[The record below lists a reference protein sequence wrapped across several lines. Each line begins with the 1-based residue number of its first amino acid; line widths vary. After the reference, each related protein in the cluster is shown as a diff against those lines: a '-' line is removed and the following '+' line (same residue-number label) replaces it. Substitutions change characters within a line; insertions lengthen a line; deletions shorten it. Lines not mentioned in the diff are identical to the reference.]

1 MTETGHRRESDLYF
15 PVKRYLEAR
24 GFTVRGEVGACDV
37 VGVGDGLMI
46 AVEMKLSFGLPVLYQ
61 ALQRLASVD
70 LVYVAVA
77 VPEGRRARGNWEAQA
92 PDAVRLCRMLGVG
105 LLSVRDGA
113 VMGLAEAGP
122 YRPRKQPK
130 RRARLLSEFVR
141 RSGDHNLGGTT
152 KRPRVTAYREDV
164 LACAAALA
172 ANGAMKGAAVRDA
185 TGVAK
190 ASVMLR
196 ADVYGWFE
204 RVERGT
210 YTLKPAGR
218 LALERYGDVVLAR
231 VAR

>member
-1 MTETGHRRESDLYF
+1 MTETGHRRESDLYL
-15 PVKRYLEAR
+15 PIKRYLETR

-37 VGVGDGLMI
+37 VGVDGGLMI
-46 AVEMKLSFGLPVLYQ
+46 AVEMKLGFGLPVLYQ

-77 VPEGRRARGNWEAQA
+77 VPDGRRARGNWEAQA

-113 VMGLAEAGP
+113 VVALADAGP

-130 RRARLLSEFVR
+130 RRARLLSEFAR
-141 RSGDHNLGGTT
+141 RSGDHNLGGTS
-152 KRPRVTAYREDV
+152 KRPRVTAYREDA
-164 LACAAALA
+164 LACAAVLA
-172 ANGAMKGAAVRDA
+172 ANGAMKGVAVRDA

-196 ADVYGWFE
+196 TDVYGWFE
-204 RVERGT
+204 KVERGI
-210 YTLKPAGR
+210 YTLGPAGR
-218 LALERYGDVVLAR
+218 LALERYGDVVSAR
-231 VAR
+231 ARS